1 MEKIYN
7 IRIPKEDHKDL
18 QEFCE
23 VINRAVPK
31 GVERFKPETLARFL
45 ILRSIDFFH
54 TDPSQIARYLEAI
67 FNPEGGTMVS
77 INFDREQL
85 HQVIEGI
92 GHRIEHIMA
101 NRADYE
107 AEELEA
113 ARSALDLLT
122 AVAHSAQQAPASP
135 AMG

>member
-92 GHRIEHIMA
+92 GHRIDYMRER
-101 NRADYE
+101 RADYTP
-107 AEELEA
+107 EEIEA
-113 ARSALDLLT
+113 ARTALDVLT
-122 AVAHSAQQAPASP
+122 AAAHEAQQPASSP
-135 AMG
+135 GMG